1 MLQTSQ
7 VVRKRVVVRQ
17 NYLRGLVRK
26 GSKLFVEVIF
36 KIGMIR

>member
-7 VVRKRVVVRQ
+7 EDVRKRVVVRQ

-26 GSKLFVEVIF
+26 GTK
-36 KIGMIR
+36 R